1 MGQLSLPYTRPASN
15 LALLEIPSEAFA
27 IPSCSLRANE
37 SIGPQRRMVEIE
49 DHMRNAR
56 YAGLSIVPCIGVDLD
71 RLSPSMVYNGS
82 LHPANSMLGSLVYI
96 KSRV

>member
-1 MGQLSLPYTRPASN
+1 
-15 LALLEIPSEAFA
+15 
-27 IPSCSLRANE
+27 
-37 SIGPQRRMVEIE
+37 MVEIE